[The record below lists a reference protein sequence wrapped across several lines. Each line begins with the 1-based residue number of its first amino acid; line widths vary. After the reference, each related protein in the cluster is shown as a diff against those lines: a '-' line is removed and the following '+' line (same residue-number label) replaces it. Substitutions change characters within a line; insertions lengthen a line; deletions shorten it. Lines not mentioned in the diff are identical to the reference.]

1 LSGHFRLI
9 RELPAG
15 TSFLKKLITIA
26 EFVFIVAPPIQFNIV
41 VRPSSVNTQCI
52 KNEPTF
58 ASLLD
63 DNHRRKSL
71 RGMASKQLEGDFQR
85 PFCFRK
91 NSANAKAC
99 SGRFPARKSTSA
111 TLHRWKEA

>member
-1 LSGHFRLI
+1 LI

-41 VRPSSVNTQCI
+41 VWPSSV
-52 KNEPTF
+52 K
-58 ASLLD
+58 L
-63 DNHRRKSL
+63 K
-71 RGMASKQLEGDFQR
+71 GDFQQ

-111 TLHRWKEA
+111 TFHKWLFRALLM